1 MRLVRKSD
9 ATQNRRAFTLIELLV
24 VVAIIAL
31 LISILLPSLARAREL
46 AKRTACAANVK
57 GIGTALFTY
66 AGDNNGD
73 WPIAPHMRPDN
84 TIEVGSVS
92 YVGKIGLF
100 RGTDVETA
108 GAGMTGETDA
118 ESEEISTTRNL
129 WTLIRQSGMS
139 TKAMICPSA
148 GTDQANPEANPSL
161 YFDFGLGNAVSDTS
175 FGDADDSSVGWRQ
188 VSYGYQVPYGSRGK
202 PGTDCH
208 SEMVLAAD
216 KGPFGTVLDGQEG
229 DDNMLTTLKTNL
241 VDRTSSSAPDD
252 WRSLNSPNHGGIGDG
267 EGQTCLYA
275 DSHAEFMTTPLAGVA
290 LDNIYTSWAKLP
302 PLDDFFTDRVQGNVP
317 TEGGMLTPHA
327 NTDSLIYP

>member
-46 AKRTACAANVK
+46 AKRTACAANLK

-73 WPIAPHMRPDN
+73 WPIAPHERATTEIENGEVTYTNAIGKGRGVGADPTDPD
-84 TIEVGSVS
+84 
-92 YVGKIGLF
+92 
-100 RGTDVETA
+100 
-108 GAGMTGETDA
+108 AGMVGESDSDSTVV
-118 ESEEISTTRNL
+118 STTRNL

-148 GTDQANPEANPSL
+148 GTDQPNTEANPTF
-161 YFDFGLGNAVSDTS
+161 YYDFGDGDSEDLSS
-175 FGDADDSSVGWRQ
+175 FPGGSSSADGWRQ
-188 VSYGYQVPYGSRGK
+188 ISYGYQVPYGMRGK

-208 SEMVLAAD
+208 SEMVLSAD
-216 KGPFGTVLDGQEG
+216 KGPYGTIIEG
-229 DDNMLTTLKTNL
+229 DEGGEIADLRSNSLDN
-241 VDRTSSSAPDD
+241 VTSESSPDD
-252 WRSLNSPNHGGIGDG
+252 WRPLNSPNHGGVGDG

-275 DSHAEFMTTPLAGVA
+275 DSHAEFATTPLAGVSK
-290 LDNIYTSWAKLP
+290 DNIYTSWQQIP
-302 PLDDFFTDRVQGNVP
+302 PLSDFFSDRVQGLIPENG
-317 TEGGMLTPHA
+317 TLTPHA